1 MGMFRPVCVFLIDSG
16 RHCCLFYV
24 LCVNV
29 CVCFVYVLYMLEAS
43 FLQFRHFLSVSFSVQ
58 YVCESH
64 SQQSFLGM
72 IKMYNIDKA
81 FNMLI
86 MQK

>member
-1 MGMFRPVCVFLIDSG
+1 MCFELILDAIAVCFMYSV
-16 RHCCLFYV
+16 YM
-24 LCVNV
+24 
-29 CVCFVYVLYMLEAS
+29 CVCALSMYMLEAS
-43 FLQFRHFLSVSFSVQ
+43 FLQFRHILSVSFSVQ
-58 YVCESH
+58 YVSESH

-72 IKMYNIDKA
+72 IKIYNIDKA